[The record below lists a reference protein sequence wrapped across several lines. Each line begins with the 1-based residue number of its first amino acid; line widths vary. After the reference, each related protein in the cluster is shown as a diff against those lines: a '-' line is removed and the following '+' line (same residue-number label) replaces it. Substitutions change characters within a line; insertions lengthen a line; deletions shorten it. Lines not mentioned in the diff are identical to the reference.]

1 MSLYAAIDL
10 HANNCVPAVM
20 DEQGKIVFTKR
31 VSNRPASAIVQA
43 LLPYRDELVAVA
55 VESTPNW
62 YWLERALREEKFEV
76 RLVNTAAV
84 EQYDGKKYCDD
95 FSDAANLAD
104 LMRMNR
110 LPTAYICPPKDR
122 AVRDLARKRSQL
134 VQARTSH
141 LLSAH
146 NLLARDLGEHVTGRD
161 LKSLTSSAIDKMD
174 LLREQKTAL
183 KATMSVVRCLDSQ
196 VLRLERDVLVQVRQ
210 RDDFKWLKTISGVG
224 DVLALTIALETG
236 EIVRFASA
244 GNYASYARLV
254 ATKRVSN
261 GKKKGEGNPKCGNRY
276 LAWAFMEAAHFA
288 VRYDPVVKSWYQRK
302 AAHALAVVAIK
313 AVAHKLARAAFY
325 VMKNEV
331 EFDSRKAFS

>member
-1 MSLYAAIDL
+1 MYAAIDL

-31 VSNRPASAIVQA
+31 IPNNPPGAIVQA
-43 LLPYRDELVAVA
+43 LLPYRDQIVAVA

-62 YWLERALREEKFEV
+62 YWLERVLRQEHFEV

-84 EQYDGKKYCDD
+84 EQYAGKKYCDD

-110 LPTAYICPPKDR
+110 LPTAYICPERDR
-122 AVRDLARKRSQL
+122 ALRDLARKRSQL
-134 VQARTSH
+134 VQARTGH

-146 NLLARDLGEHVTGRD
+146 NLMARDLGSHVTGRD
-161 LKSLTSSAIDKMD
+161 LKALKASDVDKMA
-174 LLREQKTAL
+174 LLAEQKTAL
-183 KATMSVVRCLDSQ
+183 KATLAVVRCLDSQ
-196 VLRLERDVLVQVRQ
+196 VDRLERDILGKVRR
-210 RDDFKWLKTISGVG
+210 RDDFKWVTTISGVG
-224 DVLALTIALETG
+224 DVLGLTIALETG
-236 EIVRFASA
+236 EIGRFASA
-244 GNYASYARLV
+244 GHYASYARLV

-261 GKKKGEGNPKCGNRY
+261 GKKKGEGNAKCGNRY

-302 AAHALAVVAIK
+302 AAKAKAVVAIK
-313 AVAHKLARAAFY
+313 AVAHKLARAAFH
-325 VMKNEV
+325 VMTNEM
-331 EFDSRKAFS
+331 EFDARKAFS